1 MLSVQ
6 SLQTL
11 RGAAAVDFCR
21 YSRVA
26 GAIYRST
33 VLPEL
38 RVLARAQLC
47 QLAACRSRA
56 AELGLASPQRS
67 RAAWIAQLCSAFNDA
82 V

>member
-11 RGAAAVDFCR
+11 RGAAAAQGLQ
-21 YSRVA
+21 SRPRRESYITGQVQSYA
-26 GAIYRST
+26 FS
-33 VLPEL
+33 
-38 RVLARAQLC
+38 RAQAVPNSLC
-47 QLAACRSRA
+47 QSRA
-56 AELGLASPQRS
+56 APSFGLANPQRS